1 MVLAFKPG
9 TTEFKTTDVVDTQ
22 GGTVTIKTTDYTAK
36 TTGTKDNAELDYK
49 SETSKTVTLGEVFEI
64 KTLDDY
70 LADDG
75 EKYKVSINDKTYTH
89 PTTGAIYENVV
100 TNTDPVTTTIKDNTT
115 PNTETDVESVKD
127 FNVIKN
133 FIKKVKSMGVLKLS

>member
-22 GGTVTIKTTDYTAK
+22 GGTVTIKTTDDTAK
-36 TTGTKDNAELDYK
+36 TTGTKDNAELDYV

-70 LADDG
+70 LKDDG
-75 EKYKVSINDKTYTH
+75 EKYKVSINDKTYEH
-89 PTTGAIYENVV
+89 PASGAIYENVV
-100 TNTDPVTTTIKDNTT
+100 TNTDPVTTTIKDYKCTKYTSIYRINPTT
-115 PNTETDVESVKD
+115 
-127 FNVIKN
+127 KN
-133 FIKKVKSMGVLKLS
+133 R